1 MGWILAGRLSI
12 PKVSKSSFQSTCNL
26 IKFQELPILWELGDN
41 HTSNTRSKEELAC
54 EEHYKHNVQ
63 RDDSDRYC
71 VSLPFNNLKDSLGNS
86 RNTALQRFHALER
99 KLERDPSLKKQ
110 YTECIQGYVK
120 ETHMTLVSNNEPLNY
135 GCYLPHHSV
144 VKTTSLTTKTR
155 VVFDDSAKT
164 STGVSLNDSLMVGP
178 TIQEDL
184 FSIIT
189 RFRTFSYALTAD
201 IEQMYRQVRVSQ
213 EDSRFQKILWR
224 ENPEEPIKTYCL
236 NTVTFGT
243 ARAPFLA
250 IRTLH
255 QLAEDERESFPTAS
269 NILKRDFYVD
279 DLLTGAS
286 TFQDAVNLRN
296 DLIELLKI
304 GGFNIRKWASND
316 PQLINCF
323 SSKPSTAFMSL
334 DPSETIKTLGLH
346 WDATNDSILYT
357 VKISD
362 LIKPITKRSML
373 SQISKLFDPLGL
385 LGPVVVLAKIM
396 IQQLW
401 KLQI

>member
-1 MGWILAGRLSI
+1 LGWILVGRLSI

-63 RDDSDRYC
+63 RDDSGRYC

-99 KLERDPSLKKQ
+99 KLERDPSLKEQ

-155 VVFDDSAKT
+155 VVFDGSAKT

-224 ENPEEPIKTYCL
+224 ENPEE
-236 NTVTFGT
+236 
-243 ARAPFLA
+243 
-250 IRTLH
+250 
-255 QLAEDERESFPTAS
+255 Q
-269 NILKRDFYVD
+269 
-279 DLLTGAS
+279 
-286 TFQDAVNLRN
+286 
-296 DLIELLKI
+296 
-304 GGFNIRKWASND
+304 
-316 PQLINCF
+316 
-323 SSKPSTAFMSL
+323 SKP
-334 DPSETIKTLGLH
+334 I
-346 WDATNDSILYT
+346 
-357 VKISD
+357 V
-362 LIKPITKRSML
+362 
-373 SQISKLFDPLGL
+373 
-385 LGPVVVLAKIM
+385 
-396 IQQLW
+396 
-401 KLQI
+401 